1 MSYLEYTSMGS
12 MSKFITSGMMMLL
25 SLITITLNAP
35 LSVPQVRIP
44 DNQHRR
50 FVIYKVKMDG

>member
-25 SLITITLNAP
+25 IANRNHFGPSAVGSP
-35 LSVPQVRIP
+35 SQDP
-44 DNQHRR
+44 
-50 FVIYKVKMDG
+50 